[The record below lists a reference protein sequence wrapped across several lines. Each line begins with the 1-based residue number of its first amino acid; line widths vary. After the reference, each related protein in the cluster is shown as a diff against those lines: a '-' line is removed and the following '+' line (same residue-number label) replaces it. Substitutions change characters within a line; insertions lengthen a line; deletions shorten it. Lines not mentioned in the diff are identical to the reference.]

1 MKTPDFYFEAINDPS
16 RLTNPPKSM
25 TNKSAMQQRLA
36 GENTW
41 LVEKRARI
49 FGWGPREIKK
59 YLSSITDE
67 VVRRIVEDNLHDMHN
82 RRTKSKK
89 TLMSRVFG
97 SNNPYKRM
105 SKSKSLGRIRMSKSK
120 SLGGDYYYLD
130 DDKSMISELPA
141 KDFKQLCFLVKYGL
155 FDENLEGNVDEKNWV
170 LYKSLVKEHRGT
182 QVPNELISKNA
193 VERFLKK
200 KTPSNSK
207 SSK

>member
-1 MKTPDFYFEAINDPS
+1 MSLQPTECPSCKTLTDRPYFFFTMITKQRMKTPDFYFEAINDPS

-67 VVRRIVEDNLHDMHN
+67 VVRRIVEDNLHVIHN

-105 SKSKSLGRIRMSKSK
+105 SKSK
-120 SLGGDYYYLD
+120 
-130 DDKSMISELPA
+130 
-141 KDFKQLCFLVKYGL
+141 
-155 FDENLEGNVDEKNWV
+155 
-170 LYKSLVKEHRGT
+170 
-182 QVPNELISKNA
+182 
-193 VERFLKK
+193 
-200 KTPSNSK
+200 
-207 SSK
+207 